1 MIASQQPRGQ
11 LLRVLGLAFGI
22 AIGVGTMIG
31 GGILRTPGAVAERVP
46 EAWLFLLLWLAGGI
60 HALLGS
66 NVVAEISTSVPKAGG
81 LYVPTRRA
89 FGDFAGL
96 LVGWSDWL
104 TNIAAAAALALVFAE
119 FAALLAPVL
128 APHTASI
135 AAAALVVLAG
145 LNGLGVREGSAIQKA
160 GSLLKCLLLLALVG
174 AIFLLT
180 PPAAPVGAAASSAA
194 PAVTLAA
201 VVVAYQLVYGVF
213 AGWSV
218 PVYFIEE
225 DRNAFANIPKA
236 LFLSVAT
243 VTTVYV
249 LINAALLF
257 ALPIATLST
266 AELPAALA
274 IQRIFGG
281 FSQEIVA
288 ALAVVIVA
296 SCLNGVVMVLPRILY
311 GLARDGLFV
320 AAASRVNAGGTPH
333 LALGFSTALAVLLAL
348 TGTFE
353 TVFLLMGA
361 LVIFTMIISEASLFA
376 LRVREPDLPRPYKA
390 KGYPFLPAL
399 VLLIDGA
406 LLGAVIWADPKSGAY
421 MFLLVGIC
429 IPIHLWLRRRRG
441 GGYVPA

>member
-46 EAWLFLLLWLAGGI
+46 EPWLFLLLWVAGGI

-128 APHTASI
+128 SSRTASI
-135 AAAALVVLAG
+135 AAAALIVLAG
-145 LNGLGVREGSAIQKA
+145 LNSLGVREGSAIQKV
-160 GSLLKCLLLLALVG
+160 GSLLKCLLLLSLVA
-174 AIFLLT
+174 AIFFLT
-180 PPAAPVGAAASSAA
+180 PPALHHSAGSWVAPV
-194 PAVTLAA
+194 VTVAG

-213 AGWSV
+213 SGWSV

-225 DRNAFANIPKA
+225 DRDAFANIPRA
-236 LFLSVAT
+236 LFLSVVT
-243 VTTVYV
+243 VTAVYV

-257 ALPIATLST
+257 ALPIATLRS
-266 AELPAALA
+266 ADLPAAVA
-274 IQRIFGG
+274 MQQIFGG
-281 FSQEIVA
+281 ISREIVA

-320 AAASRVNAGGTPH
+320 AAASRVNAGGTPD
-333 LALGFSTALAVLLAL
+333 LALAFSTALAVVLAL

-353 TVFLLMGA
+353 TVFLMMGA
-361 LVIFTMIISEASLFA
+361 LVVFTMIISEASLFA

-390 KGYPFLPAL
+390 KGYPYLPAL
-399 VLLIDGA
+399 LLLIDA
-406 LLGAVIWADPKSGAY
+406 SLLGAVIWADPGSGAY

-429 IPIHLWLRRRRG
+429 VPIHLWLRRRRG
-441 GGYVPA
+441 GRLLPA